1 MSLDSFVNI
10 DRLQD
15 IHISDE
21 SLWVEFKYYWDNGNY
36 TKALEV
42 INNNQ
47 QLLTKYTNAEW
58 FNNLTNLI
66 YELEILPNNFNK
78 KKIVVSYLPPDLEV
92 GDIWF
97 QLEAEEVKI
106 NVYMNVIPPNSTSV
120 MISYSNNLIE
130 ALAFKNN
137 ELVLTEQTIDE
148 EDGTVTFS
156 IGQATDKPIV
166 CMVYSTNNASVL
178 TSYNFASVG
187 ADNLQVSYSGT
198 LLSAMLYKPINATFL
213 NEKIITDL
221 TIETSAIGFSM
232 EESTTTA
239 ITGRTV
245 YIPTNQLSSILSTS
259 SSAFSTNSSTLVSDG
274 YLVNSFIKNSST
286 KEVIVGDV
294 CLDLQNT
301 IINVPQNSG
310 VALNCDIYYT

>member
-58 FNNLTNLI
+58 FNNLTDLI
-66 YELEILPNNFNK
+66 YELEVLPSDFNK
-78 KKIVVSYLPPDLEV
+78 KKIVVSYLPPDLEI

-97 QLEAEEVKI
+97 QLEVEEVKI
-106 NVYMNVIPPNSTSV
+106 NVYMNVIPANSTSV
-120 MISYSNNLIE
+120 TISYDNNLID

-156 IGQATDKPIV
+156 IGQAIDKPIV
-166 CMVYSTNNASVL
+166 CMVYSTNNANVVV
-178 TSYNFASVG
+178 SYVYGAVG
-187 ADNLQVSYSGT
+187 TNNLQVSYSGT
-198 LLSAMLYKPINATFL
+198 LLSAMLYKPINATFS
-213 NEKIITDL
+213 NERIITDL
-221 TIETSAIGFSM
+221 TVESSTVNFSL

-239 ITGRTV
+239 ITGRAV
-245 YIPTNQLSSILSTS
+245 YIPTNQLSSILNTS
-259 SSAFSTNSSTLVSDG
+259 SSVFSTNSSTLVSDG

-286 KEVIVGDV
+286 KEVVVGDV

-310 VALNCDIYYT
+310 IDLNCDIYYT